1 MSNELKKTLAFAA
14 VALILTGA
22 AFFKIPD
29 RTGGTESFNDQG
41 QKFFPEFKDP
51 LECTDLEVIE
61 YDPSIANRR
70 PFEVMFEK
78 GRWVIPSH
86 NNYPA
91 DAKDRLAKTAAGVID
106 LTKDTIRSDRV
117 EDQEELGVL
126 DPRDDKKSALK
137 GLGKRVTL
145 RDKSKKVLADLIIGN
160 EVREHPGM
168 RYVRVPDQKRIYG
181 VNVNVELST
190 RFADWIETNL
200 LKLDASRI
208 RSVTFDNYKVDPE
221 GGRLI
226 PGEKLTIDRKDSVA
240 PWTFAGTIPSGQEL
254 NPEKLTALSSALADL
269 KIVGVRP
276 KPVGISQ
283 DLKAGST
290 GDVKPTTETAFRSL
304 LSKGFYYTRD
314 GLLSNQ
320 GEVKVRTDEGA
331 VYTLRYGEVTFA
343 TGEEL
348 TAGSASEEKAKDAKE
363 KKAEGTSENRYL
375 MVTVSFD
382 PALVPQPEKPKTSLT
397 LPADPF
403 WKKPDD
409 PKRIAEEKAAKE
421 KTDAEKAAR
430 EKQLAEAE
438 KKVKAL
444 SDRFAGWYYVTP
456 GDSFRAIQLDR
467 AALIHPKPPE
477 GSAPPGGN
485 PSFNFPGMPGGAG
498 GGLPELP
505 PGHP

>member
-14 VALILTGA
+14 AALILTGA

-29 RTGGTESFNDQG
+29 RTGGSETFNDQG
-41 QKFFPEFKDP
+41 QKFFPELKDP

-61 YDPSIANRR
+61 YDGSTASRR
-70 PFEVMFEK
+70 QFKVMFEK

-91 DAKDRLAKTAAGVID
+91 DAKDRLAKTTAGVID

-126 DPRDDKKSALK
+126 DPLEPKSGLK

-145 RDKSKKVLADLIIGN
+145 RDKSQKVLADFIIGN

-168 RYVRVPDQKRIYG
+168 RYVRRPDQKRIYG
-181 VNVNVELST
+181 VNVNVDLST
-190 RFADWIETNL
+190 KFADWIETNL

-208 RSVTFDNYKVDPE
+208 RSVTFDNHKVDPE
-221 GGRLI
+221 GGRIL

-240 PWTFAGTIPSGQEL
+240 PWTFEGAIPAGQEL
-254 NPEKLTALSSALADL
+254 NTEKLSAMTTALSDL

-276 KPVGISQ
+276 KPQGISQ
-283 DLKAGST
+283 DSKN
-290 GDVKPTTETAFRSL
+290 DVKPTTEAALRSL
-304 LSKGFYYTRD
+304 VSKGFYPLRE
-314 GLLSNQ
+314 GLFSNQ

-348 TAGSASEEKAKDAKE
+348 TAGSASEEKTKDASG
-363 KKAEGTSENRYL
+363 KKPEGASENRYL
-375 MVTVSFD
+375 MVTVAFD
-382 PALVPQPEKPKTSLT
+382 PSLVPEPEKPKTGLT
-397 LPADPF
+397 LPSDPF
-403 WKKPDD
+403 WKTPDD
-409 PKRIAEEKAAKE
+409 PKRIAEEKALKE
-421 KTDAEKAAR
+421 KEDAEKTAR
-430 EKQLAEAE
+430 AKLLAEDE
-438 KKVKAL
+438 KKVKEL
-444 SDRFAGWYYVTP
+444 SSRFADWYYVTP

-477 GSAPPGGN
+477 GSTPPGGN
-485 PSFNFPGMPGGAG
+485 PAINFPGMPGAAG
-498 GGLPELP
+498 GAFPGLPQ
-505 PGHP
+505 GHP